1 MFWNNYVKL
10 CEQKGKTPN
19 AVAAELGLS
28 SGSVTAWKQGRLPRG
43 GTIEMIA
50 RYFEVEPAYL
60 LNDNE
65 IRHTTPTTED
75 PLTEEIITYTKILA
89 RTEEGIKQLEAV
101 ASTLKRIAEL
111 EQLTAELEAKQPE
124 PK

>member
-10 CEQKGKTPN
+10 CEQKGKAPN

-75 PLTEEIITYTKILA
+75 PLTARIITLSELLSKTDSGIARLKIIIEDMERA
-89 RTEEGIKQLEAV
+89 AEREQSGTEPRG
-101 ASTLKRIAEL
+101 T
-111 EQLTAELEAKQPE
+111 E

>member
-75 PLTEEIITYTKILA
+75 PLTARLITLSELLSKTDSGIARLKILLEDMERAAA
-89 RTEEGIKQLEAV
+89 RETEG
-101 ASTLKRIAEL
+101 TD
-111 EQLTAELEAKQPE
+111 